1 MSPQTASPIRL
12 YTWGTPNGQ
21 KASIMLEEVGL
32 PYEVVAV
39 DITKGGTQT
48 PEYLAKN
55 PNGKIP
61 MIEDPD
67 TGGLLVESGAILLH
81 LAARSGKLLP
91 TASDQTWEWMFFQ
104 AAHVGPMLGQ
114 LGYFKL
120 FAAERVPAAIERFE
134 KECARVLRVLDTRL
148 AGSAHLGGEAYGIA
162 DIMTWPWIASARK
175 RLGFDLADTPNLARW
190 FAAVGARPAVQR
202 GMAVPVVAA
211 G

>member
-1 MSPQTASPIRL
+1 MTSQTTAPIRL

-61 MIEDPD
+61 MIEDPQ
-67 TGGLLVESGAILLH
+67 TGGVLVESGAILLH

-91 TASDQTWEWMFFQ
+91 GASGDQTWEWMFFQ

-114 LGYFKL
+114 LGYFKV
-120 FAAERVPAAIERFE
+120 FASEKLPAAIERFE
-134 KECARVLRVLDTRL
+134 REVARVLRVLDTRL
-148 AGSAHLGGEAYGIA
+148 GASAHLGGAAYGLA
-162 DIMTWPWIASARK
+162 DIMTWPWVASGQK
-175 RLGFDLADTPNLARW
+175 RLGVDLAAMTNLARW
-190 FAAVGARPAVQR
+190 FSEVGARPAVQR
-202 GMAVPVVAA
+202 GMMVPVVE
-211 G
+211 